1 MKNFLIIPCAF
12 IALFVSLVASES
24 SVSDKVTVEDGD
36 DDTVVVEG
44 KTRRT
49 FTGGDEDFPGT
60 IIFPSTK

>member
-1 MKNFLIIPCAF
+1 MKNFSIIPCAF

-49 FTGGDEDFPGT
+49 FNGGDEDFSGT